1 MIGNIEKKL
10 KELGLPIEI
19 VLWDGTTI
27 GSVGTPQVKLSL
39 KSQMAALA
47 LSRPTL
53 GKLARAYVRGAIDI
67 EGDARQTLALGE
79 KLVADTS
86 ATYKK
91 RLDFLKRW
99 RHTKP
104 ADRQSIQS
112 HYDVGNEFYGLWL
125 DRQRVYS
132 CGYFKKDSDTL
143 DKAQEQKLDHICKKL
158 VLKPGE
164 KMLDIGC
171 GWGALITWA
180 AKQYGVEALGITLSE
195 QQHAYAKEKIKR
207 LGLEDTC
214 RVELLDYRDL
224 SYEGYFDKVSSVG
237 MFEHVG
243 KGNLPIYFEK
253 IYSLLKPG
261 GLVMNHGITTNS
273 TNDHALGSDIGN
285 FVDEYVFPG
294 GELVHV
300 STVLKEVAQSGIEVW
315 DAESLRPH
323 YAKTLW
329 YWVDRLEKNESEAK
343 SIIGEER
350 YRIWRIYMAGSAHAF
365 ERGWIS
371 IFQILGTKPLG
382 SGKVSYP
389 LTRQHIYP

>member
-19 VLWDGTTI
+19 VLWDGTRI
-27 GSVGTPQVKLSL
+27 GSVGIPQVKLSL
-39 KSQMAALA
+39 KSQMAVLA

-53 GKLARAYVRGAIDI
+53 GKLARAYVRGTIDI

-79 KLVADTS
+79 KLVSDTS

-180 AKQYGVEALGITLSE
+180 AKHYGVEALGITLSE

>member
-53 GKLARAYVRGAIDI
+53 GKLARAYVRGTIDI

-180 AKQYGVEALGITLSE
+180 AKHYGVEALGITLSE

>member
-1 MIGNIEKKL
+1 
-10 KELGLPIEI
+10 
-19 VLWDGTTI
+19 
-27 GSVGTPQVKLSL
+27 
-39 KSQMAALA
+39 
-47 LSRPTL
+47 
-53 GKLARAYVRGAIDI
+53 
-67 EGDARQTLALGE
+67 
-79 KLVADTS
+79 
-86 ATYKK
+86 
-91 RLDFLKRW
+91 
-99 RHTKP
+99 
-104 ADRQSIQS
+104 
-112 HYDVGNEFYGLWL
+112 
-125 DRQRVYS
+125 
-132 CGYFKKDSDTL
+132 
-143 DKAQEQKLDHICKKL
+143 
-158 VLKPGE
+158 
-164 KMLDIGC
+164 
-171 GWGALITWA
+171 
-180 AKQYGVEALGITLSE
+180 LGITLSE
-195 QQHAYAKEKIKR
+195 QQHSYAKEKIKR

-273 TNDHALGSDIGN
+273 TDDHALGSDIGN

-329 YWVDRLEKNESEAK
+329 HWVDRLEKNEIEAK

>member
-19 VLWDGTTI
+19 VLWDGTRI

-53 GKLARAYVRGAIDI
+53 GKLARAYVRGTIDI

-180 AKQYGVEALGITLSE
+180 AKHYGVEALGITLSE

-207 LGLEDTC
+207 SGLEDTC

-243 KGNLPIYFEK
+243 KGNLLIYFEK

>member
-19 VLWDGTTI
+19 VLWDGTRI

-53 GKLARAYVRGAIDI
+53 GKLARAYVRGTIDI

-180 AKQYGVEALGITLSE
+180 AKHYGVEALGITFSE

>member
-19 VLWDGTTI
+19 VLWDGTRI

-53 GKLARAYVRGAIDI
+53 GKLARAYVRGTIDI

-180 AKQYGVEALGITLSE
+180 AKHYGVEALGITLSE

-243 KGNLPIYFEK
+243 KGNLLIYFEK

>member
-19 VLWDGTTI
+19 VLWDGTRI

-39 KSQMAALA
+39 KSQMAVLA

-53 GKLARAYVRGAIDI
+53 GKLARAYVRGTIDI

-112 HYDVGNEFYGLWL
+112 HYDVGNEFYELWL
-125 DRQRVYS
+125 DPQRVYS

-180 AKQYGVEALGITLSE
+180 AKHYGVEALGITLSE